1 MFSKH
6 LRFSFYC
13 IGYLLLQNCL
23 IGRVLLSPLYHIGE
37 NVHWAINGK
46 LDFTSRLF
54 SKKDGK
60 FSQRELQYHLFH
72 PHEVSDQKNI
82 TIGDFTV
89 PMFAWKIRMKRILLP
104 FIVKSF
110 VPTILLVVVSW
121 TSFIIDPECVPGR
134 AGVLVTLLL
143 VLSTVSLHEL
153 DESPSEQGVTPLLI
167 WNHICLM
174 MICLA
179 LLEYSVILFA
189 MRFNKENM
197 KKHSILKG
205 AKSGTRRISDLNMTK
220 KKSSVAYIGQSSEP
234 RKNSEHSL
242 NEEQSKSYTY
252 KAYQVDQCS
261 LCIFPIIFFFSLS
274 IYTIYFAKF

>member
-1 MFSKH
+1 MIS
-6 LRFSFYC
+6 R
-13 IGYLLLQNCL
+13 I
-23 IGRVLLSPLYHIGE
+23 LLSPLYHIGE
-37 NVHWAINGK
+37 EVNWEIKGK

-60 FSQRELQYHLFH
+60 FKQRELQYYLFH
-72 PHEVSDQKNI
+72 PHEVSDEKNV
-82 TIGDFTV
+82 TIGDFSV

-153 DESPSEQGVTPLLI
+153 DESPSEQGITPLLI
-167 WNHICLM
+167 WNHICLI

-179 LLEYSVILFA
+179 LLEYSAILFA
-189 MRFNKENM
+189 MRFNVNNKNVRPKSHALASDTKPGQEN
-197 KKHSILKG
+197 KLVKINNDITYLDGSPKPRQY
-205 AKSGTRRISDLNMTK
+205 SEYRIDD
-220 KKSSVAYIGQSSEP
+220 EE
-234 RKNSEHSL
+234 RKRH
-242 NEEQSKSYTY
+242 QC
-252 KAYQVDQCS
+252 KAYQIDRYS
-261 LCIFPIIFFFSLS
+261 LYIFPTTFFFVA
-274 IYTIYFAKF
+274 IVYTIVFMKF

>member
-1 MFSKH
+1 M
-6 LRFSFYC
+6 
-13 IGYLLLQNCL
+13 
-23 IGRVLLSPLYHIGE
+23 
-37 NVHWAINGK
+37 HWAINGK

-54 SKKDGK
+54 SKKDEK
-60 FSQRELQYHLFH
+60 FRQRELQYHLFH
-72 PHEVSDQKNI
+72 PFEVSDQKNI
-82 TIGDFTV
+82 TIGDFKV
-89 PMFAWKIRMKRILLP
+89 PMFAWTIRMKRILLP

-110 VPTILLVVVSW
+110 IPTTLLVVVSW

-179 LLEYSVILFA
+179 LLEYSAILFA
-189 MRFNKENM
+189 MRFNKEN
-197 KKHSILKG
+197 KKTRSILKRAG
-205 AKSGTRRISDLNMTK
+205 SGSRRIRDLNMTK
-220 KKSSVAYIGQSSEP
+220 IKSSISYIDRSSEQ
-234 RKNSEHSL
+234 RKNSENSL
-242 NEEQSKSYTY
+242 NGEHSKRYSC

-261 LCIFPIIFFFSLS
+261 LCIFPIIFFFVLS
-274 IYTIYFAKF
+274 IYTIYYAKS